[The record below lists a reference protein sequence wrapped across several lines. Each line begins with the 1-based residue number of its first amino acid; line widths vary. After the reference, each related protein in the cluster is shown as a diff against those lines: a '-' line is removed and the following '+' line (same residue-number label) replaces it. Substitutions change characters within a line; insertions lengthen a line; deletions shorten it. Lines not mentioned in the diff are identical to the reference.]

1 MSIRINKIDISASIE
16 MRLKELGMT
25 KVEFAKKMKIKQQN
39 VNRTL
44 GQISK
49 EADKLVLVST
59 LLDYNFFK
67 DFVPEA
73 ELTRNSG
80 QEVGESSSQVH
91 YSSELKAIL
100 EELILENAS
109 LKKKLL
115 EYEDSKKKEVG

>member
-1 MSIRINKIDISASIE
+1 MSIRINKIDIPASIE